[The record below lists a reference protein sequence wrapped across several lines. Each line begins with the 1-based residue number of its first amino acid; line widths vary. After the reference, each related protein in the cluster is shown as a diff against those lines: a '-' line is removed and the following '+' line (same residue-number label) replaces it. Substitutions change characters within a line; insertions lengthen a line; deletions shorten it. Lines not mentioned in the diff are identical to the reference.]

1 MSEMKLSEKLEEL
14 YESINNEEQKKEKDE
29 IKYKKIISSIDKF
42 TEYLEKKKSK
52 YENPKILE
60 DIIDGLKIMKDSYK
74 NKIKDVFFKEREK
87 ITERFYKEKNKNAP
101 PVIYDSQTEEVDNN
115 DIQDDI
121 DEFEIV
127 ETPIVKEINEECEK
141 IQNML
146 KNNSVAEENEIVENL
161 KNKVMELRD
170 KINKLK
176 PINYDGLK
184 RLKDQI
190 SAIRKE
196 ADKLNKNIYIKS
208 REIKEM

>member
-52 YENPKILE
+52 YENPTILD

-146 KNNSVAEENEIVENL
+146 KNNNVAEENKNVESL
-161 KNKVMELRD
+161 KNKVMNIRD

-190 SAIRKE
+190 NAIRKE

>member
-1 MSEMKLSEKLEEL
+1 MKLSEKLEEL

-146 KNNSVAEENEIVENL
+146 KNNSVAEENKNVESL
-161 KNKVMELRD
+161 KNKVMNIRD

-190 SAIRKE
+190 NAIRKE

>member
-1 MSEMKLSEKLEEL
+1 MKLSEKLEEL

-52 YENPKILE
+52 YENPKILD

-146 KNNSVAEENEIVENL
+146 KNNNVAEENKNVENL
-161 KNKVMELRD
+161 KNKVMTIRD

-190 SAIRKE
+190 NAIRKE

>member
-127 ETPIVKEINEECEK
+127 ETPIVKDINEECEK

-161 KNKVMELRD
+161 KNKVMTLRD

-190 SAIRKE
+190 NAIRKE

>member
-1 MSEMKLSEKLEEL
+1 MKLSEKLEEL

-52 YENPKILE
+52 YENPKILD

-146 KNNSVAEENEIVENL
+146 KNNNVAEENKNVESL
-161 KNKVMELRD
+161 KNKVMIIRD

-190 SAIRKE
+190 NAIRKE
-196 ADKLNKNIYIKS
+196 AEKLNKNIYIKS

>member
-1 MSEMKLSEKLEEL
+1 MKLSEKLEEL

-146 KNNSVAEENEIVENL
+146 KNNNVAEENENVESL
-161 KNKVMELRD
+161 KNKVMKIRD

-176 PINYDGLK
+176 PINYDELK

>member
-1 MSEMKLSEKLEEL
+1 MKLSEKLEEL

-146 KNNSVAEENEIVENL
+146 KNNSVAEENKNVESL
-161 KNKVMELRD
+161 KNKVMIIRD

-190 SAIRKE
+190 NAIRKE

>member
-1 MSEMKLSEKLEEL
+1 MKLSEKLEEL

-52 YENPKILE
+52 YENPKILD

-146 KNNSVAEENEIVENL
+146 KNNNVAEENENVENL

-190 SAIRKE
+190 NAIRKE

>member
-52 YENPKILE
+52 YENPKILD

-146 KNNSVAEENEIVENL
+146 KNNNVAEENENVESL
-161 KNKVMELRD
+161 KNEVMKIRD

-190 SAIRKE
+190 NAIRKE

>member
-29 IKYKKIISSIDKF
+29 IKYKKIISSIDKL

-141 IQNML
+141 IQNIL
-146 KNNSVAEENEIVENL
+146 KNNSVSEENEIVENL
-161 KNKVMELRD
+161 KNKVMKLRD

-190 SAIRKE
+190 NAIRKE
-196 ADKLNKNIYIKS
+196 ADKLNKNIYIK
-208 REIKEM
+208 

>member
-1 MSEMKLSEKLEEL
+1 MKLSEKLEEL

-52 YENPKILE
+52 YENPKILD

-146 KNNSVAEENEIVENL
+146 KNNNLAEENENVESL
-161 KNKVMELRD
+161 KNEVMKIRD

-190 SAIRKE
+190 NAIRKE

>member
-1 MSEMKLSEKLEEL
+1 MKLSEKLEEL

-146 KNNSVAEENEIVENL
+146 KNNNVAEENENVETL

-190 SAIRKE
+190 NAIRKE

>member
-52 YENPKILE
+52 YENPKILD

-121 DEFEIV
+121 DEFEIL

-146 KNNSVAEENEIVENL
+146 KNNNVAEENKNVESL
-161 KNKVMELRD
+161 KNKVMIIRD

-190 SAIRKE
+190 NAIRKE

>member
-1 MSEMKLSEKLEEL
+1 MKLSEKLEEL

-52 YENPKILE
+52 YENPKILD

-146 KNNSVAEENEIVENL
+146 KNNNVAEENKNVENL
-161 KNKVMELRD
+161 KNKVMKIRD

-190 SAIRKE
+190 NAIRKE

>member
-52 YENPKILE
+52 YENPKILD

-146 KNNSVAEENEIVENL
+146 KNNNLAEENENVESL
-161 KNKVMELRD
+161 KNEVMKIRD

-190 SAIRKE
+190 NAIRKE

>member
-52 YENPKILE
+52 YENPKILN

-146 KNNSVAEENEIVENL
+146 KNNNVAEENKNVESL
-161 KNKVMELRD
+161 KNKVMIIRD

-190 SAIRKE
+190 NAIRKE

>member
-1 MSEMKLSEKLEEL
+1 MKLSEKLEEL

-146 KNNSVAEENEIVENL
+146 KNNNVAEENENVESL
-161 KNKVMELRD
+161 KNEVMKIRD

-190 SAIRKE
+190 NAIRKE

>member
-1 MSEMKLSEKLEEL
+1 MKLSEKLEEL

-52 YENPKILE
+52 YENPKILD

-146 KNNSVAEENEIVENL
+146 KNNSVAEENKNVESL
-161 KNKVMELRD
+161 KNEVMNIRD

-190 SAIRKE
+190 NAIRKE

>member
-1 MSEMKLSEKLEEL
+1 MKLSEKLEEL

-52 YENPKILE
+52 YENPKILD

-141 IQNML
+141 IQNIL
-146 KNNSVAEENEIVENL
+146 KNNSVAEENENVENL
-161 KNKVMELRD
+161 KNNVMKLRD

-190 SAIRKE
+190 NAIRKE
-196 ADKLNKNIYIKS
+196 AEKLNKNIYIKS

>member
-1 MSEMKLSEKLEEL
+1 MKLSEKLEEL

-101 PVIYDSQTEEVDNN
+101 PVIYDSQTEEVDN

-146 KNNSVAEENEIVENL
+146 KNNNVAEENENVENL
-161 KNKVMELRD
+161 KNKVMEIRD

-190 SAIRKE
+190 NAIRKE

>member
-146 KNNSVAEENEIVENL
+146 KNNNVAEENENVESL
-161 KNKVMELRD
+161 KKEVMKIRD

-190 SAIRKE
+190 NAIRKE

>member
-1 MSEMKLSEKLEEL
+1 MKLSEKLEEL

-101 PVIYDSQTEEVDNN
+101 PVIYDSQIEEVDNN
-115 DIQDDI
+115 NIQDEI

-141 IQNML
+141 IQNILGGEEIKEEKNYVDDL
-146 KNNSVAEENEIVENL
+146 KVR
-161 KNKVMELRD
+161 VMQLRD

-176 PINYDGLK
+176 PINNDEIK
-184 RLKDQI
+184 RLKVQI
-190 SAIRKE
+190 NAIRKE
-196 ADKLNKNIYIKS
+196 ADKLIKKINIKS
-208 REIKEM
+208 KEIKEM

>member
-1 MSEMKLSEKLEEL
+1 MKLSEKLEEL

-52 YENPKILE
+52 YENPKILD

-146 KNNSVAEENEIVENL
+146 KNNSVAEENENVENL
-161 KNKVMELRD
+161 KNKVMEIRD

-196 ADKLNKNIYIKS
+196 ADKLNKNIFIKS

>member
-1 MSEMKLSEKLEEL
+1 MKLSEKLEEL

-141 IQNML
+141 IQ
-146 KNNSVAEENEIVENL
+146 IC
-161 KNKVMELRD
+161 
-170 KINKLK
+170 
-176 PINYDGLK
+176 
-184 RLKDQI
+184 
-190 SAIRKE
+190 
-196 ADKLNKNIYIKS
+196 
-208 REIKEM
+208 

>member
-1 MSEMKLSEKLEEL
+1 MKLSEKLEEL

-52 YENPKILE
+52 YENPKILD

-146 KNNSVAEENEIVENL
+146 KNNNVAEENKNVENL
-161 KNKVMELRD
+161 KNKVMKLRD

-190 SAIRKE
+190 NAIRKE

>member
-1 MSEMKLSEKLEEL
+1 MKLSEKLEEL

-52 YENPKILE
+52 YENPKIL
-60 DIIDGLKIMKDSYK
+60 DNIIDGLKIMKDSYK

-146 KNNSVAEENEIVENL
+146 KNNNVAEENKNVESL
-161 KNKVMELRD
+161 KNKVMNIRD

-190 SAIRKE
+190 NAIRKE

>member
-101 PVIYDSQTEEVDNN
+101 PVIYDSQTEEVDN

-146 KNNSVAEENEIVENL
+146 KNNSVAEENENVENL
-161 KNKVMELRD
+161 KNKVMEIRD

-196 ADKLNKNIYIKS
+196 ADKLNKNIFIKS

>member
-1 MSEMKLSEKLEEL
+1 MKLSEKLEEL

-52 YENPKILE
+52 YENPKILD

-87 ITERFYKEKNKNAP
+87 ITERFYKEKNKNAS

-141 IQNML
+141 IQNIL
-146 KNNSVAEENEIVENL
+146 KNNSVAEENENVENL
-161 KNKVMELRD
+161 KNNVMKLRD

-190 SAIRKE
+190 NAIRKE
-196 ADKLNKNIYIKS
+196 AEKLNKNIYIKS

>member
-1 MSEMKLSEKLEEL
+1 MKLSEKLEEL

-52 YENPKILE
+52 YENPKILD

-146 KNNSVAEENEIVENL
+146 KNNNVAEENKNVESL
-161 KNKVMELRD
+161 KNKVMTIRD

-190 SAIRKE
+190 NAIRKE

>member
-1 MSEMKLSEKLEEL
+1 MKLSEKLEEL

-52 YENPKILE
+52 YENPKILD

-146 KNNSVAEENEIVENL
+146 KNNNVAEENENVETL

>member
-1 MSEMKLSEKLEEL
+1 MKLSEKLEEL

-52 YENPKILE
+52 YENPKILD

-146 KNNSVAEENEIVENL
+146 KNNNVAEENKNVESL
-161 KNKVMELRD
+161 KNEVMKIRD

-190 SAIRKE
+190 NAIRKE

>member
-42 TEYLEKKKSK
+42 AEYLEKKKSK
-52 YENPKILE
+52 YENPKILD

-146 KNNSVAEENEIVENL
+146 KNNNVAEENKNVESL
-161 KNKVMELRD
+161 KNKVMIIRD

-190 SAIRKE
+190 NAIRKE

>member
-1 MSEMKLSEKLEEL
+1 MKLSEKLEEL

-52 YENPKILE
+52 YENQKILE

-146 KNNSVAEENEIVENL
+146 KNNNVAEENKNVESL
-161 KNKVMELRD
+161 KNKVMIIRD

-190 SAIRKE
+190 NAIRKE

>member
-1 MSEMKLSEKLEEL
+1 MKLSEKLEEL

-101 PVIYDSQTEEVDNN
+101 PVIYDSQTEEVDN

-146 KNNSVAEENEIVENL
+146 KNNSVAEENKNVESL
-161 KNKVMELRD
+161 KNKVMNIRD

-190 SAIRKE
+190 NAIRKE

>member
-52 YENPKILE
+52 YENPKILN

-87 ITERFYKEKNKNAP
+87 ITEIFYKEKNKNAP

-146 KNNSVAEENEIVENL
+146 KNNNVAEENKNVESL
-161 KNKVMELRD
+161 KNKVMIIRD

-190 SAIRKE
+190 NAIRKE

>member
-1 MSEMKLSEKLEEL
+1 MKLSEKLEEL

-29 IKYKKIISSIDKF
+29 IKYKKIISSIDKL

-141 IQNML
+141 IQNIL
-146 KNNSVAEENEIVENL
+146 KNNSVSEENEIVENL
-161 KNKVMELRD
+161 KNKVMKLRD

-190 SAIRKE
+190 NAIRKE
-196 ADKLNKNIYIKS
+196 ADKLNKNINIKL
-208 REIKEM
+208 KEK